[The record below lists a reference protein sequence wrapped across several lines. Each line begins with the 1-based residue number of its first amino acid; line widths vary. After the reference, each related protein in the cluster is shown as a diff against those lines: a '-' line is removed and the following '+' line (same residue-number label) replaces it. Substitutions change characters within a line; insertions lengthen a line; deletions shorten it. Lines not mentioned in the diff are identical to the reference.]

1 MKIAIIIMSLFL
13 FHSNI
18 YSQWK
23 QTNGPVNVNSF
34 VEINNILFT
43 CTYGG
48 GIFISNDYGKSWEES
63 NSGLGDKSVFS
74 LTKNENKVYAST
86 YGGIYFSSDYGKSW
100 KNYSYTFPP
109 VNVFTTLL
117 TNYSLV
123 AGTNG
128 SGILVSFDEGKKWY
142 GANEGLPQSSGAYF
156 VHSLAYDF
164 VNFYAICNN
173 GSLYYTQSIG
183 YEDWELVKNLPKGY
197 CSLITIFDNIIY
209 VVIEGKLYYSEDN
222 GSIWL
227 SSKGKL
233 PYILSLEYNNSTIYA
248 GTTDGI
254 YFSNDKGV
262 NWKPINMIGLN
273 NKNVSRLQVNK
284 YNIIV
289 GNNEGIFY
297 MPLSDIPNYGSEN
310 ISQNSNESMKNE
322 WIKLS
327 LGSKQKDFSYNKDY
341 ILSYKEKK
349 CKDKIVNTIYVDGK
363 PKYSTPQVV
372 YISPLS
378 PNGKF
383 VLLTGCT
390 IGSIDLDKGG
400 CEESFFKLL
409 DLENMSITDANDTHY
424 GPAMW
429 VKWSKTNKYAILYD
443 HESGLLQSLNLET
456 KKIKTLPLAERDG
469 VGTIYNISN
478 ENRQHVLSAQDQWAE
493 VDEKTFKW
501 NKDETKFYVQMN
513 IMSENYDIIRSYKVE
528 ADLKTGRVL
537 EVK

>member
-1 MKIAIIIMSLFL
+1 MKKILFPL
-13 FHSNI
+13 FFFVQLMFAQFH
-18 YSQWK
+18 K
-23 QTNGPVNVNSF
+23 TNGPANVYSF

-48 GIFISNDYGKSWEES
+48 GIFKSNNYGISWEES

-128 SGILVSFDEGKKWY
+128 RGILVSFDEGKKWY

-173 GSLYYTQSIG
+173 GVLYFTNSIG
-183 YEDWELVKNLPKGY
+183 YQNWEVVNGVPKGI
-197 CSLITIFDNIIY
+197 CSLITIFDNINYAI
-209 VVIEGKLYYSEDN
+209 VDGKLYYSEDN

-227 SSKGKL
+227 TSIGKL
-233 PYILSLEYNNSTIYA
+233 PSILSLAYNNSTIYA

-254 YFSNDKGV
+254 YFSNDKGE
-262 NWKPINMIGLN
+262 NWKPINTIGLN
-273 NKNVSRLQVNK
+273 NKNVKKIQANER
-284 YNIIV
+284 NIII
-289 GNNEGIFY
+289 GNDDGIYY
-297 MPLSDIPNYGSEN
+297 MPISDISTFGSKD
-310 ISQNSNESMKNE
+310 ISQKFNEPMKNE

-327 LGSKQKDFSYNKDY
+327 LGSKRKYFSYSKDY

-349 CKDKIVNTIYVDGK
+349 CNDKIVNTIYEDGK

-372 YISPLS
+372 YISPSS

-383 VLLTGCT
+383 VFLTGCA

-409 DLENMSITDANDTHY
+409 DLEKMSLTDANDTHY
-424 GPAMW
+424 GPAKW
-429 VKWSKTNKYAILYD
+429 VRWSRTNKYAILHD
-443 HESGLLQSLNLET
+443 PEAGLLQCVNLET
-456 KKIKTLPLAERDG
+456 KKVKTLPLAERDG
-469 VGTIYNISN
+469 VGTIFNISN
-478 ENRQHVLSAQDQWAE
+478 ENHQHILRAKDQWAE
-493 VDEKTFKW
+493 VDEKAFKW
-501 NKDETKFYVQMN
+501 NKDETKFYVKMN
-513 IMSENYDIIRSYKVE
+513 IMSYDEGIVRSYKVE
-528 ADLKTGRVL
+528 ADLQTGRVL